1 MLTYLLIVALVKCTV
16 STAPLRVSAT
26 GGVDPMS
33 DDLKNKSKK
42 ISLNAKR
49 PTTAS
54 DDPSRGVG
62 IFRRLFDSVRMPRT
76 QAQEDR
82 RRQQGNIHRMGLPP
96 EVPFDLLV
104 LDPYGSGVE
113 VLTCTHVRNDS
124 HGFQRLRVTHKKD
137 LQIPYRLFKE
147 RDLMREMEF
156 NALMAEQK
164 AKLAQQ
170 RNARNR
176 RTMIKGGFGQKD
188 KLSTYGLSQDVEQL
202 DMWAND
208 KELKKKQKLK
218 KLKRKH
224 VEKRR
229 MQDKYNSSDDESHVM
244 PRKITWENIDL

>member
-1 MLTYLLIVALVKCTV
+1 
-16 STAPLRVSAT
+16 
-26 GGVDPMS
+26 
-33 DDLKNKSKK
+33 
-42 ISLNAKR
+42 
-49 PTTAS
+49 
-54 DDPSRGVG
+54 
-62 IFRRLFDSVRMPRT
+62 
-76 QAQEDR
+76 
-82 RRQQGNIHRMGLPP
+82 MGLPP

-229 MQDKYNSSDDESHVM
+229 IQDKYNSSDDESHVM